1 MPPEAF
7 RYMAFSMVTN
17 NSKTMRTFMFTGIKT
32 AMTTYSSAMQFAVA
46 AAKGGSRVLLV
57 DGDMLKSPIS
67 KALDAGGKPGMS
79 DLLVAESSA
88 NVDQYI
94 TDTVHENL
102 RLMPGGTEASMKFL
116 TNAPQPKL
124 EAIMQALRLAGDVI
138 VFAVPP
144 CDVLADASCLARL
157 VDDVILVVS
166 ATQTNYRSV
175 PLAQDLLQKAGA
187 KNISLVMADAVADE
201 EPFSRRSAYLARK

>member
-144 CDVLADASCLARL
+144 CDVLADASC
-157 VDDVILVVS
+157 
-166 ATQTNYRSV
+166 
-175 PLAQDLLQKAGA
+175 
-187 KNISLVMADAVADE
+187 MA
-201 EPFSRRSAYLARK
+201 